1 VTDPL
6 ADELLEDLNGL
17 RRVVRRLLRPRL
29 ADPALTASQVELLR
43 VVEASPGTGV
53 AAAARAMHLAGNSV
67 SALVYQLVDAGYL
80 RRETDPADRRAA
92 QLHLTPAAHSRLDAW
107 RSGRS
112 ELVGDGLAR
121 LSAAERATI
130 ARALPALRRL
140 ATVLSTM
147 DEAEPGEPS
156 RVVAHG

>member
-1 VTDPL
+1 VSDRL
-6 ADELLEDLNGL
+6 ADELLEGRNGL
-17 RRVVRRLLRPRL
+17 RRVVRRRLRGTLP
-29 ADPALTASQVELLR
+29 DPGLTTSQIELLR

-53 AAAARAMHLAGNSV
+53 AAAARTMHLAGNSV

-92 QLHLTPAAHSRLDAW
+92 RLHLTPAAHRRLDTW
-107 RSGRS
+107 RAQRG
-112 ELVGDGLAR
+112 EVVAEGLAQ

-140 ATVLSTM
+140 ATILSTV
-147 DEAEPGEPS
+147 DEEAEA
-156 RVVAHG
+156 VHG